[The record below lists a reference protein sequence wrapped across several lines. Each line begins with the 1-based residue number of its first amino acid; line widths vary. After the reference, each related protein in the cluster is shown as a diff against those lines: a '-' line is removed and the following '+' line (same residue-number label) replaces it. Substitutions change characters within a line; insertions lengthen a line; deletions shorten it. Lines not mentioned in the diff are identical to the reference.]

1 MVEIPSFTH
10 DVTYYQNLIVIIQ
23 EYKRKAH
30 EYIYQMLSAIAETM
44 VQAHKWWNC

>member
-30 EYIYQMLSAIAETM
+30 EYIYQMLSAIAESM
-44 VQAHKWWNC
+44 VQAHK